1 MALLSDYTAGT
12 VTVSAGG
19 TDVTGVGTAWLTA
32 GFQEG
37 DEFFAPG
44 WHGIIQSVNSNTSLT
59 LYATGIR
66 GAALAGSAYRLR
78 YQGDGSRVTA
88 QARQLVEMLGAGNL
102 TALSGLL
109 GAADKLPYFTGAGT
123 MGLATLTAFMRTLLD
138 DTDGATAYGT
148 LGEIP
153 NNQLPSRLRNAV
165 SQTTDANT
173 LVQTGFYGCGGGA
186 NGIPVA
192 VFGTILHLQYDS
204 STTAIQFYWRGTASN
219 QRWMRR
225 KVSNVWGAWVC
236 NSEELL
242 GTVSQSGGVPTGAVI
257 ERGSNANGEYVR
269 FADGTQICV
278 SAAIE
283 VPYTGATALQG
294 SAMTW
299 PAAFANNGY
308 GWADAITTLSG
319 GANSRAGVF
328 VPSSITA
335 SGMTPRYLTGSGVP
349 YSSGD
354 TRTVRLTAVGR
365 WF

>member
-88 QARQLVEMLGAGNL
+88 QARQLVEMLGAGNI

-109 GAADKLPYFTGAGT
+109 GGADKLPYFTGAGT
-123 MGLATLTAFMRTLLD
+123 MDVATLTAFMRTLLD

-165 SQTTDANT
+165 SQTTDADA

-225 KVSNVWGAWVC
+225 KVSNVWSAWVC
-236 NSEELL
+236 NSEQLL

-269 FADGTQICV
+269 FADGTLICTRTTGITQTV
-278 SAAIE
+278 TAAVGSVFASSTEFIASFPATFVNAEIGLAYSVATSARWGMGRAFSATGYALRQWSAASSSAD
-283 VPYTGATALQG
+283 VSGA
-294 SAMTW
+294 MM
-299 PAAFANNGY
+299 
-308 GWADAITTLSG
+308 AI
-319 GANSRAGVF
+319 
-328 VPSSITA
+328 
-335 SGMTPRYLTGSGVP
+335 
-349 YSSGD
+349 
-354 TRTVRLTAVGR
+354 GR